1 MPDFWKQWK
10 DQSNQKDCRTYN
22 KRDLTFANRYSIRG
36 WSHDLSRLENS
47 LSDDELLN
55 RFIEVVNTH
64 SEYNKDGVVKTI
76 PIIIYHRADD
86 NEAIDYN
93 TDLKLFEKE
102 M

>member
-1 MPDFWKQWK
+1 M
-10 DQSNQKDCRTYN
+10 
-22 KRDLTFANRYSIRG
+22 YSIRG
-36 WSHDLSRLENS
+36 WSHDLLRLENS

-55 RFIEVVNTH
+55 RFIEVVNTQ

-102 M
+102 MKYLHDNDFRVITMQDLGYEENTNYLYVR